1 MTDEELREK
10 GHTAL
15 RSGVSGIFFVLV
27 YALLVR
33 ELKLIESF
41 AVVDFIWG
49 GVFAL
54 SGALVVCGLWMM
66 RRSA

>member
-1 MTDEELREK
+1 MTDEERREK
-10 GHTAL
+10 GHRGL

-27 YALLVR
+27 YALFVR
-33 ELKLIESF
+33 DLMPRDER

-49 GVFAL
+49 GGLAL
-54 SGALVVCGLWMM
+54 SCALVVGGLWMM